1 MYTTKFINLKNDQN
15 KRLPIPFRSR
25 ISPFL
30 PSLLFT
36 DCSNTINLFTLQMRE
51 SLLQIVVSPS
61 TEGIH
66 YVSFRSDFL
75 PYWTTDLR
83 IWTLR
88 VLTRLSPSV
97 FVLRVLYLH
106 SNIYAQLPVLNGIR
120 LISYKQLYEG
130 FFVWNFYTF
139 HWGWLCFNS
148 FWNLLS

>member
-15 KRLPIPFRSR
+15 KNLPIPFRSR

-36 DCSNTINLFTLQMRE
+36 DCSNTINLFNLQMRE
-51 SLLQIVVSPS
+51 SLLQIVVSPL

-97 FVLRVLYLH
+97 FVLRVLQLY
-106 SNIYAQLPVLNGIR
+106 SNVYAQLILLGRKMSRSYNSLYMGVMCKIK
-120 LISYKQLYEG
+120 LISYAP
-130 FFVWNFYTF
+130 
-139 HWGWLCFNS
+139 
-148 FWNLLS
+148 